1 VRIVSK
7 GILILVFCIVG
18 IVIIALTIGRT
29 FVLNQLSNRLEE
41 QIHRLRD
48 AGYIVNYDS
57 ITVDWKKNSV
67 EIFRLSVKNDLD
79 TALCQKADFLSAK
92 YIRAEGFS
100 ILPLILKRHLSFGT
114 VVLDSPCMVIN
125 EKFIRKD
132 SVTRKK
138 KEFTIIVDHIRLPS
152 VHFLVYDS
160 KTCRTGS
167 KVQANARI
175 EDFELAFYEDRPT
188 FVNIQSF
195 SADSVGVVVPGE
207 FYTINVR
214 EVTFN
219 PALGI
224 FDLDTLRI
232 IPHHGKIKFGRQ
244 KGFETDRIEGLI
256 PYVNFYGL
264 KVGREDSLTVSAQKM
279 TTQIFLS
286 IFRDKRLPFK
296 RKYKPLPIHALN
308 TLPIGIKIDSLVLN
322 ESIVEY
328 EEFPE
333 DGADSSGAVFFDK
346 MFATITNINNTN
358 VGHEGKTELN
368 AKADFMGQAVA
379 KVHGSF
385 PWNPA
390 AKQRVWGT
398 VEGLDMKKINRM
410 LEPAIQVTAESG
422 YLNRLNFQF
431 TCTDE
436 HSTGSIELD
445 YKNLRLITYKN
456 EKRID
461 RILKRKKRKGDTD
474 QDEDKIRKA
483 SLKTF
488 VLNTFIIR
496 KNMDKDV
503 PEEKRSGK
511 IDFER
516 DQAKSVFNFWWKSV
530 LSGVKSAYN
539 IEKIQDSKLTKLLKK
554 KDKGAP

>member
-1 VRIVSK
+1 VKIVSK
-7 GILILVFCIVG
+7 GILILIFSIVG
-18 IVIIALTIGRT
+18 IVIIALTVGRT
-29 FVLNQLSNRLEE
+29 FILKQLSLRLEE

-48 AGYIVNYDS
+48 AGYIVSYDS

-114 VVLDSPCMVIN
+114 IVLDSPCMVIN
-125 EKFIRKD
+125 EKFIKKD
-132 SVTRKK
+132 SVARKR
-138 KEFTIIVDHIRLPS
+138 KEFTIIVDHIKLPS
-152 VHFLVYDS
+152 IHFLVYDS
-160 KTCRTGS
+160 KTCKTGS
-167 KVQANARI
+167 RFQANARI
-175 EDFELAFYEDRPT
+175 EDFQLAFYEDRPT
-188 FVNIQSF
+188 FVNIESF
-195 SADSVGVVVPGE
+195 SADSIGVTVPDE
-207 FYTINVR
+207 YYTIKVR
-214 EVTFN
+214 EVTFK
-219 PALGI
+219 PGLGI
-224 FDLDTLRI
+224 FDLDTMRI
-232 IPHHGKIKFGRQ
+232 IPHHGKLSFGRQ
-244 KGFETDRIEGLI
+244 KGFETDRIEGVI
-256 PYVNFYGL
+256 PYINLYGL
-264 KVGREDSLTVSAQKM
+264 QVGREDSITVSAKKL

-286 IFRDKRLPFK
+286 VFRDKRLPFK
-296 RKYKPLPIHALN
+296 RRYKPLPVEALN
-308 TLPIGIKIDSLVLN
+308 RLPVGVRIDSLVLN

-333 DGADSSGAVFFDK
+333 DGADSSGVVFFDK
-346 MFATITNINNTN
+346 MYATITNINNTERHR
-358 VGHEGKTELN
+358 GGKTQLT
-368 AKADFMGQAVA
+368 AKADFMGQGIA
-379 KVHGSF
+379 KVHASL
-385 PWNPA
+385 PWNPNQR
-390 AKQRVWGT
+390 QRVWGT
-398 VEGLDMKKINRM
+398 VEGLDMKKMNRM

-422 YLNRLNFQF
+422 FLKRLTFEF
-431 TCTDE
+431 SSSDD
-436 HSTGSIELD
+436 HSSGNIELD

-461 RILKRKKRKGDTD
+461 RILKRKKKNGDTD

-503 PEEKRSGK
+503 PEEKRTGK
-511 IDFER
+511 INFER
-516 DQAKSVFNFWWKSV
+516 DKAKSVFNFWWKSV
-530 LSGVKSAYN
+530 LTGVKSAYN